1 MRFTT
6 KTNPIDNNGIKL
18 RFYFGKVCYLFP
30 SMVSRQTPFY
40 RKSCFIDSLIRYE
53 LSYQKIFFWFWF
65 RFSVT
70 LYSLE
75 TKMIPN
81 GQLSE
86 KFFNM
91 LPPSIHIVGEIYYL
105 NIVKSEFVS
114 VFYSTKDGEK
124 TLLDGPIIGKTL
136 TEVFEKMVHKL
147 KESDNVR
154 FMRYNYKKLFEDHF
168 NMEVP
173 QERKFEPYYE

>member
-6 KTNPIDNNGIKL
+6 KTNPIDNEGLQFKL
-18 RFYFGKVCYLFP
+18 YFGKLCYLFP
-30 SMVSRQTPFY
+30 SMDTKQTPFY
-40 RKSCFIDSLIRYE
+40 RKSCFRDALTQYE
-53 LSYQKIFFWFWF
+53 FRYQKIFFWLWF
-65 RFSVT
+65 RFSVS
-70 LYSLE
+70 LRSLE
-75 TKMIPN
+75 TKTVSN

-105 NIVKSEFVS
+105 NITKSDYVS
-114 VFYSTKDGEK
+114 VFYSTKDGDK
-124 TLLDGPIIGKTL
+124 TLLDGPIIGTSL
-136 TEVFEKMVHKL
+136 TEVFEKMVYKL

-154 FMRYNYKKLFEDHF
+154 FMRYNYKKMFEDYF
-168 NMEVP
+168 DIEVS